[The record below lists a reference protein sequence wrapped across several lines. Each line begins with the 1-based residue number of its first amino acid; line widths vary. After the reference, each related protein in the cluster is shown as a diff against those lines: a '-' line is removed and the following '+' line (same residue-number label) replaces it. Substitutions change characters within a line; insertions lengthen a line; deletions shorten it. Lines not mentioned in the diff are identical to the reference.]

1 MLVKMAKHTQLLGL
15 ICLFTMTMGK
25 PVVRR
30 CMLPDCGELTV
41 KSSEVRDVFV
51 TACNIN
57 KVTIIGDAKGVRI
70 HSIKGSLCGE

>member
-30 CMLPDCGELTV
+30 CMLPDCRELT
-41 KSSEVRDVFV
+41 VRDVFV

-70 HSIKGSLCGE
+70 HSLKGSLCGE